1 MALRKIFAFAF
12 LGFWQ
17 RIKLFIFYL
26 YNSSYFL
33 KFISI
38 WFFLFP
44 FNLVNILLTFRFSF
58 RLLYLNFFFFSLA
71 FEKLYKVKDL
81 LRLVIH
87 HPFSNSTFYF
97 DKLRN
102 KAESYSL
109 SFTSSRATF
118 SETPSYSRD
127 PLLSSQRKPLRYLFK
142 TTIFYLRP
150 PDFLLRP
157 HPMRVSDKK
166 LGVFNEILGSPTR
179 WH

>member
-109 SFTSSRATF
+109 SFTSSLGYF
-118 SETPSYSRD
+118 FRD
-127 PLLSSQRKPLRYLFK
+127 PFLFS
-142 TTIFYLRP
+142 RP
-150 PDFLLRP
+150 PSIISTEAPKIF
-157 HPMRVSDKK
+157 
-166 LGVFNEILGSPTR
+166 I
-179 WH
+179 